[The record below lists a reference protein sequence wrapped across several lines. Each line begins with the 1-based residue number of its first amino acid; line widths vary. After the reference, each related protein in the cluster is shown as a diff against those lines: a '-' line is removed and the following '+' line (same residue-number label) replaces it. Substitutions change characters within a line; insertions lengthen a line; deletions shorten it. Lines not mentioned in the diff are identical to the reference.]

1 MAMGIGLDL
10 GSTRIKAARLG
21 SEGRLTNLISVDAP
35 ALEGND
41 PIRQC
46 DAEDYVK
53 RAETL
58 LEQVLAGCSRNVPV
72 GLSSQRS
79 SFLLWERSS
88 GQPVTPMISWQ
99 DRRAADWCVRH
110 QSAYEPLAAHTGLP
124 LSPHYAGPKLALLL
138 STDVEVKDAA
148 HRGELCFGTLDTYVI
163 WRLTQEHVH
172 QTDISMA
179 ARTAMMDAC
188 CGRWDSVLL
197 KFYGIPPSL
206 LPAIASSHGLTL
218 SLSGGGRLTAS
229 CADQAASLITAQAAE
244 SKAMAV
250 NLGTGGFVMVS
261 TGSTFAHA
269 RGYLSAPVS
278 QNPRG
283 DILYA
288 LEGTINAIGPAL
300 ARYTASSPELSD
312 HDPAPEL
319 FCLPDNAGIGAPY
332 WQSNRNLIFS
342 QKTDDLPDELL
353 RRAVME
359 GIIFRVCRIALDFQ
373 QHTDFS
379 SLIVSGGLSAEPFVV
394 QGLAACSGLRVV
406 LCEEKET
413 SLWGAAAN
421 ALQEGLPAPDVRE
434 IIPVGL
440 QGGYLNAKFKRWCRW
455 LDSVLGIGPR

>member
-10 GSTRIKAARLG
+10 GSTRIKAARIG
-21 SEGRLTNLISVDAP
+21 SDGRLTHLISIAAP
-35 ALEGND
+35 ALEGDD

-46 DAEDYVK
+46 DAEYYVQ

-58 LEQVLAGCSRNVPV
+58 LEQILDGCSRNVPV

-88 GQPVTPMISWQ
+88 GRPVTPLISWQ
-99 DRRAADWCVRH
+99 DRRAADWCGRH
-110 QSAYEPLAAHTGLP
+110 LNAYEPLAAHTGLP
-124 LSPHYAGPKLALLL
+124 LSPHYAGPKLAHLL
-138 STDVEVKDAA
+138 STDVGVKDAA
-148 HRGELCFGTLDTYVI
+148 HSGKLCFGTLDTYVI
-163 WRLTQEHVH
+163 WRLTGGRVH
-172 QTDISMA
+172 QTDLSMA
-179 ARTAMMDAC
+179 ARTAMMDAR

-206 LPAIASSHGLTL
+206 LPAIVSSHGLNV
-218 SLSGGGRLTAS
+218 SLSGGGRLAAS
-229 CADQAASLITAQAAE
+229 CADQAASLITAQAAV

-261 TGSTFAHA
+261 TGSTFARA
-269 RGYLSAPVS
+269 RGYLSAPVF
-278 QNPRG
+278 QNPQG
-283 DILYA
+283 DIVYA

-300 ARYTASSPELSD
+300 ARYAGPSPEPSD

-332 WQSNRNLIFS
+332 WQADRNLIFS
-342 QKTDDLPDELL
+342 EKTEDLSDGLL

-359 GIIFRVCRIALDFQ
+359 GIIFRVCRMVLDFQ
-373 QHTDFS
+373 QHMHFS
-379 SLIVSGGLSAEPFVV
+379 SLVVSGGLSVEPFVV

-421 ALQEGLPAPDVRE
+421 AMQEGLPAPEVRE
-434 IIPVGL
+434 IIPAGR
-440 QGGYLNAKFKRWCRW
+440 QGGYLKDKFKRWCLW
-455 LDSVLGIGPR
+455 LDSFLQPA